1 MNADQ
6 LPLLPDAVRKS
17 RTPRGGRSRPAAQDR
32 PVARV
37 ALLTP
42 VPHLDR
48 VFDYEVPEEL
58 SATALPGVR
67 VRVRL
72 SGRLVDG
79 YILARAQSS
88 DRALQPL
95 SSVHGPPVLTG
106 EIADLCRRV
115 ADRYAGTLADVLRFA
130 VPPRRARA
138 ESRPAPGPDPTAEL
152 SPAVDP
158 TGWSA
163 YRGGAALLEMIG
175 GPHAT
180 RSLWIASPGEQ
191 PAQRIADLAL
201 AVRSRGRGVLI
212 VAPDATD
219 VERIALALAGAG
231 IPPARL
237 VAESGPETRYRAF
250 LSILAGESGVVVGTR
265 AAVFAPVRDLGAII
279 VWDDGDESL
288 SEPQAPGWHA
298 REVAA
303 LRSAEMGTSLV
314 LGGSSVSLEAAR
326 MAGAGWLT
334 PVDLPRPV
342 LRARMPRVQVAG
354 DLVDDPARSGSRI
367 PSVAL
372 DMLRAAVEVGPVLV
386 SVPRAGYLP
395 MVACQGCREPA
406 ACPQCA
412 RPMQALGPDR
422 APSCRTHGPV
432 ADWRCPLCG
441 RDVVRAVVVGV
452 RRTAEEF
459 GRALPGVQV
468 VMSSGQEPERA
479 LRHDR
484 AMVVSTP
491 GAEPDPGPQGYAAL
505 VLLDTGAAL
514 SRPGLRVAEE
524 VLRRWFAA
532 AAMVRPAQDGG
543 RVLVVGD
550 SDIREVQALIRWDPH
565 GYADRELAER
575 MDLHLPPAVRTAQ
588 LIGAAGP
595 AQDLVDSVVA
605 EVGDRLLRRS
615 GPLLATDDSV
625 TWLLAVSIADG
636 GYLSAAL
643 QRAQSARSLRKAPVV
658 GVRLDPATLR

>member
-1 MNADQ
+1 MTADQ
-6 LPLLPDAVRKS
+6 IPLLPDAVR
-17 RTPRGGRSRPAAQDR
+17 RPRAAR
-32 PVARV
+32 GARRREAARHLPVARV

-48 VFDYEVPEEL
+48 IFDYEVPEEL
-58 SATALPGVR
+58 SETALAGVR

-79 YILARAQSS
+79 YILARVQTS
-88 DRALQPL
+88 DRDLQPL
-95 SSVHGPPVLTG
+95 SSVHGPPVLTQ
-106 EIADLCRRV
+106 EIAELCRRV

-138 ESRPAPGPDPTAEL
+138 ESRSASSSEPADEPAN
-152 SPAVDP
+152 AVDP
-158 TGWSA
+158 AGWSA
-163 YRGGAALLEMIG
+163 YRGGAALLDGIG
-175 GPHAT
+175 GAVAS
-180 RSLWIASPGEQ
+180 RALWIASPGER
-191 PAQRIADLAL
+191 PAQRITELAL
-201 AVRSRGRGVLI
+201 AVRSRGRGVLV

-219 VERIALALAGAG
+219 VDRIAAALSEAG

-250 LSILAGESGVVVGTR
+250 LSILSGESRVVVGTR
-265 AAVFAPVRDLGAII
+265 AAVFAPVRDLGAIG

-303 LRSAEMGTSLV
+303 LRSAEMGISLV
-314 LGGSSVSLEAAR
+314 LGGPVVTLEAAR
-326 MAGAGWLT
+326 MAGVGWLA
-334 PVDLPRPV
+334 PIEVPRQV

-372 DMLRAAVEVGPVLV
+372 DMLRAAARIGPVLV

-422 APSCRTHGPV
+422 QPSCRAHGPV
-432 ADWRCPLCG
+432 VDWRCPVCG

-459 GRALPGVQV
+459 GRALPGLQV
-468 VMSSGQEPERA
+468 VMSSGQAPARA
-479 LRHDR
+479 LTHDR
-484 AMVVSTP
+484 AVVVATP
-491 GAEPDPGPQGYAAL
+491 GAEPDPGPDGYAAL

-532 AAMVRPAQDGG
+532 AALVRPAQEGG

-575 MDLHLPPAVRTAQ
+575 VELHLPPAVRTAQ
-588 LIGAAGP
+588 LTGPAGAA
-595 AQDLVDSVVA
+595 QELVDAVVA
-605 EVGDRLLRRS
+605 EVGERLLRRS
-615 GPLLATDDSV
+615 GPLLGSDDAV
-625 TWLLAVSIADG
+625 TWLLAVSIGDG
-636 GYLSAAL
+636 GHLTAAL
-643 QRAQSARSLRKAPVV
+643 QRAQSARSVRKAPVV
-658 GVRLDPATLR
+658 GVRLDPVTLR